1 MHINYVEE
9 NHPKVST
16 LKFQS
21 VNLALWNCT
30 LEEIA
35 LLDLIFKKLFC
46 LEIQEILRLKESTV
60 TLQINKLIFLQ
71 KPLIFMRRFDIMQ
84 NNSNDEKE

>member
-84 NNSNDEKE
+84 NNSNDEKG

>member
-71 KPLIFMRRFDIMQ
+71 NPLIFMRRFDIMQ

>member
-1 MHINYVEE
+1 MKTIL
-9 NHPKVST
+9 KVST
-16 LKFQS
+16 LKLQS

>member
-1 MHINYVEE
+1 M
-9 NHPKVST
+9 
-16 LKFQS
+16 FQS
-21 VNLALWNCT
+21 VNLTLWNCT

>member
-16 LKFQS
+16 LKLQS

>member
-35 LLDLIFKKLFC
+35 LLDLILKKLFC